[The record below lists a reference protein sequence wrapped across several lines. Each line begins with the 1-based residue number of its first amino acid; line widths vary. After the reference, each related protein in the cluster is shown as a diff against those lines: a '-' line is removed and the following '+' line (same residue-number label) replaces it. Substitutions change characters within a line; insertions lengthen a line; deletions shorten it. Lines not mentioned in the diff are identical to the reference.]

1 MNILF
6 KAFRKVR
13 IPIQWILLIVFLS
26 FLNVYPQNSQP
37 TNHGFQNGFIIG
49 VDGGVTIPQTDYQN
63 NKIEFSLR
71 GTGEYFFKTNS
82 IHLVGLKL
90 KVGSEQIKGE
100 DDRGTIATKDYLSV
114 NLPPTFTTDI
124 YSIGLAA
131 TYGISINDVI
141 IPYLSAGVSNL
152 WFFPMDDQGN
162 PAAGGNAK
170 LYDKTTIAYSIE
182 VGVKYLVSDKLS
194 INLSVNPYIPQS
206 DYLDDVAA
214 ALQNDAFSS
223 LMIGLSYSPFF
234 DNDPDED
241 GIKDSHDLCADE
253 PEDFDGFEDED
264 GCPDLDNDGDG
275 VLDINDK
282 CPDETEDFDGFQDE
296 DGCPDLDN
304 DGDGILDIDDKCPN
318 EVEDIDGI
326 EDKDGC
332 PEADELISEQKFT
345 IVSDD
350 VFSSN
355 SAMIKIE
362 GKKVLDEVIKQLQ
375 KFPETRWRIEGHMDS
390 NGNKRFLRNLSLERA
405 KAVLEYFSYFGGLKR
420 EDFQVFGMGDNFPIG
435 DNNTE
440 EGRKSNRRIEVISE
454 NIDSSPSTIAPREE
468 VFNQFI
474 LRGDD
479 AFELNKTTLNE
490 LAKLLLNEIAGYI
503 KDQPESK
510 WRIEGYTDNQ
520 GSASILKKLSLERAN
535 AVYDYL
541 ISQGLSSDQFTVL
554 GLGSDNPITNNDTEE
569 GRSANRRILIIRED

>member
-223 LMIGLSYSPFF
+223 VMIGLSYSPFF

-241 GIKDSHDLCADE
+241 GIKGSHDLCADE

-275 VLDINDK
+275 VLDISDK
-282 CPDETEDFDGFQDE
+282 CPNEAEDFDGFEDA
-296 DGCPDLDN
+296 DGCADPDN
-304 DGDGILDIDDKCPN
+304 DMDGILDVNDKCPN
-318 EVEDIDGI
+318 EAEDFDGI
-326 EDKDGC
+326 EDGDGC
-332 PEADELISEQKFT
+332 PEEDEIITAEKF
-345 IVSDD
+345 IILGDD
-350 VFSSN
+350 IFSSN

-362 GKKVLDEVIKQLQ
+362 GKKVLDEVIQQLH
-375 KFPETRWRIEGHMDS
+375 KFPDIKWRIEGHMYS
-390 NGNKRFLRNLSLERA
+390 NGNKRSLRNLSLERA
-405 KAVLEYFSYFGGLKR
+405 KAVLEYFNYFGGLKR
-420 EDFQVFGMGDNFPIG
+420 ENFQVFGMGDNFPIG

-440 EGRKSNRRIEVISE
+440 EGRSRNRRIEIIPEVTDVIP
-454 NIDSSPSTIAPREE
+454 DSTGKPEE
-468 VFNQFI
+468 VFNHFI

-479 AFELNKTTLNE
+479 AFESNKTTLKE
-490 LAKLLLNEIAGYI
+490 VAKLLLNEIAVYI
-503 KDQPESK
+503 KNQPGSK

-554 GLGSDNPITNNDTEE
+554 GFGGANPITNNDTEE
-569 GRSANRRILIIRED
+569 GRSSNRRILIIRED